1 MILKGIL
8 VMKRLFAVVIMGLC
22 FLTTSCKEES
32 STNRIYVFSQPG
44 CGHCINAH
52 EYMERYYKNYDI
64 KELNIREGSNMSH
77 MLRYAR
83 KFKVPEQTLGTPFI
97 ILGDNYVMGW
107 GNEQIKEFN
116 KYMKSFKPK
125 NNK

>member
-8 VMKRLFAVVIMGLC
+8 VMKRLFALIIVGLSFFMSAC
-22 FLTTSCKEES
+22 QDES
-32 STNRIYVFSQPG
+32 STNRVYVFSQPG

-125 NNK
+125 KQ